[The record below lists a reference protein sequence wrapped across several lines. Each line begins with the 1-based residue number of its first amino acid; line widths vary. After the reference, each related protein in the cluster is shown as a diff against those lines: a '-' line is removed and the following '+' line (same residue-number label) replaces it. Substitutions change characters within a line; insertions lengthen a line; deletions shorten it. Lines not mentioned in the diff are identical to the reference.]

1 VPTKFTPATGCD
13 QRAKVADAN
22 RGIRMSGFRSYM
34 FDRALRLEGNPTARS
49 LTQNTMQQAKAR
61 LLGMLQK

>member
-1 VPTKFTPATGCD
+1 
-13 QRAKVADAN
+13 
-22 RGIRMSGFRSYM
+22 MSGFRSYM